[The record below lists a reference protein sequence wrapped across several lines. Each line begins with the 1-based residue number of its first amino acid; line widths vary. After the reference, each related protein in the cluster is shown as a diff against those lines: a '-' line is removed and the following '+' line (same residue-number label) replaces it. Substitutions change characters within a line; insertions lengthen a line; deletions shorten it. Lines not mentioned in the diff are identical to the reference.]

1 MSRRTACTAPR
12 SPLAAS
18 DFRLTSDFRLA
29 PACWCQP
36 AARSGPNN
44 TAGGEWAHVHDV
56 LRRTTAVAFPNL
68 LYRMRAGYALNVTNH
83 RRLMRSLNPEVFHWY
98 VAPEGEASATF
109 FGRRR
114 CAAPC
119 PIALP

>member
-1 MSRRTACTAPR
+1 MSHRTACTAPR

-18 DFRLTSDFRLA
+18 EPRSRMTSGSLPR
-29 PACWCQP
+29 WCQP

-68 LYRMRAGYALNVTNH
+68 LYKMRAGYALNVTSH

-98 VAPEGEASATF
+98 AAPEGEASTTF
-109 FGRRR
+109 F
-114 CAAPC
+114 
-119 PIALP
+119 